1 MSEMDRCAL
10 ARWAWKGKQYMVQ
23 VRPADG
29 GLVLQQLLYA
39 DEVRGLG
46 ELEIEKADVKPA
58 ELALAKQLI
67 EQGATDEYDPKAY
80 VDEVKKRIE
89 AAVQQKVE
97 GKEVT
102 VSEEPEAG
110 GAQVIDL
117 MEALRASLGKGAAAP
132 APAAEEAAPA
142 KAAAKAERKPPKRVA
157 AETTAEAA
165 PRTRARKTG

>member
-1 MSEMDRCAL
+1 MREMDRCAL

-23 VRPADG
+23 LRPSGD

-39 DEVRGLG
+39 DEVRGLAD
-46 ELEIEKADVKPA
+46 LEIEKADVKPA
-58 ELALAKQLI
+58 ELTLAKQLI
-67 EQGATDEYDPKAY
+67 EQGATDEYDPKAF

-102 VSEEPEAG
+102 MSAEPETG

-117 MEALRASLGKGAAAP
+117 MEALRASLGKGGGAAP
-132 APAAEEAAPA
+132 APAEAAPA
-142 KAAAKAERKPPKRVA
+142 KAAKSDRKPPKRVA
-157 AETTAEAA
+157 TEPAAA
-165 PRTRARKTG
+165 PKTRARKSA